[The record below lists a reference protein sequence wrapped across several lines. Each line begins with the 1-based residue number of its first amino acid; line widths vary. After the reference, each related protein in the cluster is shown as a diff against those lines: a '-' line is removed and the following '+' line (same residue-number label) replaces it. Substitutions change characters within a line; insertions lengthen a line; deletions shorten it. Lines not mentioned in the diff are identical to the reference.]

1 MDYKT
6 FIKPFAG
13 GSVKMIAAVQVGILL
28 VIWMLAP
35 TSLFPSPAE
44 VVDSW
49 HKLAKDQSMLVELAA
64 SSWTIVQALTYSSI
78 IAAAFAYLAAI
89 NILKPVTSGVAAM
102 RFLGFAGITFMFTML
117 TSDGSSLKVWLLTFG
132 MLVFQVTNMVAV
144 TNSISQAEVD
154 YAKTLRLSPFRKVYE
169 LLILGKRH
177 DFLDII
183 RQNAAIGWVMLS
195 MVEGLVRSEGGI
207 GSLLITQ
214 SKFLNLSAIVAIQLT
229 ILGYGIV
236 QDYVLGYAR
245 YLLCPYI
252 KYTNV
257 K

>member
-1 MDYKT
+1 MMT
-6 FIKPFAG
+6 
-13 GSVKMIAAVQVGILL
+13 
-28 VIWMLAP
+28 
-35 TSLFPSPAE
+35 
-44 VVDSW
+44 
-49 HKLAKDQSMLVELAA
+49 H
-64 SSWTIVQALTYSSI
+64 
-78 IAAAFAYLAAI
+78 
-89 NILKPVTSGVAAM
+89 
-102 RFLGFAGITFMFTML
+102 
-117 TSDGSSLKVWLLTFG
+117 DGSSLKVWLLTFG

-144 TNSISQAEVD
+144 TNSITQAEVD
-154 YAKTLRLSPFRKVYE
+154 YAKTLRMSPFRKVYE

-229 ILGYGIV
+229 ILAYGIV

-245 YLLCPYI
+245 LLLCPYI
-252 KYTNV
+252 QYTNV